1 MRLLLAA
8 LALVLV
14 ASCVSVQ
21 SAYDSA
27 ARRDR
32 QSVVNARDRQAC
44 RSGVARK
51 AAETRA
57 ARRS

>member
-1 MRLLLAA
+1 MRILLAA
-8 LALVLV
+8 LALAPV

-21 SAYDSA
+21 SPYGSA
-27 ARRDR
+27 ARRHC
-32 QSVVNARDRQAC
+32 QSLVNARDRQAC
-44 RSGVARK
+44 RSGVTRN

>member
-1 MRLLLAA
+1 MRILLAA
-8 LALVLV
+8 LVPA

-21 SAYDSA
+21 SPYGSA
-27 ARRDR
+27 ARRDC
-32 QSVVNARDRQAC
+32 QSVVNAKDRQAC
-44 RSGVARK
+44 RSGVARN

>member
-1 MRLLLAA
+1 MRILLAA
-8 LALVLV
+8 LALAPV

-21 SAYDSA
+21 SPYGSA
-27 ARRDR
+27 ARRDC
-32 QSVVNARDRQAC
+32 QSVVNAKDRQAC
-44 RSGVARK
+44 RSGVARN

>member
-1 MRLLLAA
+1 MRILLAA

-27 ARRDR
+27 ARREAILIPRTIVLCGDT
-32 QSVVNARDRQAC
+32 QSARVRHHC
-44 RSGVARK
+44 G
-51 AAETRA
+51 TGT
-57 ARRS
+57 